1 MEKINTSCYIINF
14 YLGDRRK
21 TIEEY
26 NINDRLCFLKEQ
38 IETLYQ
44 YKHSLNKII
53 FNDTLDWVNC
63 DAVDENG
70 DPMRGNDIYISAAHE
85 FGHAVRKDSW
95 HSKNPEDVMHNPS
108 PQRCPAY

>member
-1 MEKINTSCYIINF
+1 METINTSCYIINF

-44 YKHSLNKII
+44 
-53 FNDTLDWVNC
+53 
-63 DAVDENG
+63 
-70 DPMRGNDIYISAAHE
+70 
-85 FGHAVRKDSW
+85 
-95 HSKNPEDVMHNPS
+95 
-108 PQRCPAY
+108 